1 MTDQQH
7 ETPAP
12 TPTDTPPAPTPTIP
26 TPSSEPAT
34 DAAEVPAVPAAA
46 EAPAA
51 PAATESPVVP
61 PASESSAAPETAE
74 ATVVPGVSGSSE
86 AAADVEPEV
95 APVAPVASEAP
106 AAPVDAEP
114 PAAPAV
120 AAEAPVVPAPPAPPA
135 PTEPPLAS
143 APAPE
148 AQPTTPRKDRR
159 VLRAV
164 LRWGAAVVVFAV
176 VGAGT
181 AYGIAGMKRSDVP
194 GLGTVS
200 DGRWTFPTVSK
211 PPLPTGSPGP
221 FATANAAGAHF
232 ADLRALV
239 LPAPK
244 GAVADKALDGTDGW
258 LATKVFLAEFSAAD
272 DRTEIAQKLTDQ
284 GLRHIAARGWTTPDG
299 THTRIYLLQFDTAT
313 VADEVSKGLAGYAAP
328 TYPVRGADGYE
339 SDDDFPDAAKITNVS
354 LQPYV
359 ETKPYGAEQVRLGFV
374 TAGDTLAMIVQSKK
388 GQAEAVPFQQTVTL
402 QSELL
407 D

>member
-26 TPSSEPAT
+26 APSSEPAT
-34 DAAEVPAVPAAA
+34 DAAEVPAVPAPA

-61 PASESSAAPETAE
+61 PASESSAAPAATE
-74 ATVVPGVSGSSE
+74 ALVVPGVSGSSE

-95 APVAPVASEAP
+95 APVASEAP
-106 AAPVDAEP
+106 AASADAEP

-120 AAEAPVVPAPPAPPA
+120 AAEAPVVPASLAPPA

-148 AQPTTPRKDRR
+148 AQPTSPRKDRR

-313 VADEVSKGLAGYAAP
+313 VADEVSKGVAGYAAP

>member
-26 TPSSEPAT
+26 APSSEPAT

-46 EAPAA
+46 QA
-51 PAATESPVVP
+51 PAATESPVVL
-61 PASESSAAPETAE
+61 
-74 ATVVPGVSGSSE
+74 GVSGSSE

-95 APVAPVASEAP
+95 APVASEAP
-106 AAPVDAEP
+106 AASADAEP

-120 AAEAPVVPAPPAPPA
+120 AAEAPVVPASLAPPA

-148 AQPTTPRKDRR
+148 AQPTSPRKDRR

-313 VADEVSKGLAGYAAP
+313 VADEVSKGVAGYAAP

>member
-26 TPSSEPAT
+26 APSSEPAT

-46 EAPAA
+46 QA
-51 PAATESPVVP
+51 PAATESPVVL
-61 PASESSAAPETAE
+61 
-74 ATVVPGVSGSSE
+74 GVSGSSE

-95 APVAPVASEAP
+95 APVASEAP
-106 AAPVDAEP
+106 AASADAEP

-120 AAEAPVVPAPPAPPA
+120 AAEAPVVPASLAPPA

-148 AQPTTPRKDRR
+148 AQPTSPRKDRR

-194 GLGTVS
+194 GVGTVS

-258 LATKVFLAEFSAAD
+258 LATKVLLAEFSAAD

-313 VADEVSKGLAGYAAP
+313 VADEVSKGVAGYAAP

>member
-1 MTDQQH
+1 M
-7 ETPAP
+7 
-12 TPTDTPPAPTPTIP
+12 
-26 TPSSEPAT
+26 
-34 DAAEVPAVPAAA
+34 
-46 EAPAA
+46 
-51 PAATESPVVP
+51 
-61 PASESSAAPETAE
+61 
-74 ATVVPGVSGSSE
+74 

-95 APVAPVASEAP
+95 APVASEVPVDAAEVP
-106 AAPVDAEP
+106 AAAAVAEP
-114 PAAPAV
+114 PAASDSPVVVDDASVAPV
-120 AAEAPVVPAPPAPPA
+120 AAEAPAASAVAESRAVPVASESPTAAAAPAVADVAPAVPVGTELPGVPASAETSAVPAPPM
-135 PTEPPLAS
+135 PTEPPLPPA
-143 APAPE
+143 AAPE

-159 VLRAV
+159 ALRAV

-194 GLGTVS
+194 GLGTAS
-200 DGRWTFPTVSK
+200 DGRWAFPTVTK
-211 PPLPTGSPGP
+211 PALPAGSPGP

-244 GAVADKALDGTDGW
+244 GAVADKALDGSDGW

-272 DRTEIAQKLTDQ
+272 DRTELAQKLTDQ
-284 GLRHIAARGWTTPDG
+284 GLRHIAARGWTTADG

-313 VADEVSKGLAGYAAP
+313 VADEITKGLAGYASP

-339 SDDDFPDAAKITNVS
+339 SDDDFPDAAKVTNVQ

-359 ETKPYGAEQVRLGFV
+359 ETKPYGPEQVRLGFV
-374 TAGDTLAMIVQSKK
+374 TAGDTLAMIVQSRK
-388 GQAEAVPFQQTVTL
+388 GQAAAVPFQQTVTL

-407 D
+407 G

>member
-26 TPSSEPAT
+26 APSSEPAT

-46 EAPAA
+46 QA
-51 PAATESPVVP
+51 PAATESPVVL
-61 PASESSAAPETAE
+61 
-74 ATVVPGVSGSSE
+74 GVSGSSE

-95 APVAPVASEAP
+95 APVASEAP
-106 AAPVDAEP
+106 AASADAEP

-120 AAEAPVVPAPPAPPA
+120 AAEAPVVPASLAPPA

-148 AQPTTPRKDRR
+148 AQPTSPRKDRR

-258 LATKVFLAEFSAAD
+258 LATKVLLAEFSAAD

-313 VADEVSKGLAGYAAP
+313 VADEVSKGVAGYAAP

>member
-1 MTDQQH
+1 M
-7 ETPAP
+7 
-12 TPTDTPPAPTPTIP
+12 
-26 TPSSEPAT
+26 
-34 DAAEVPAVPAAA
+34 
-46 EAPAA
+46 
-51 PAATESPVVP
+51 
-61 PASESSAAPETAE
+61 
-74 ATVVPGVSGSSE
+74 
-86 AAADVEPEV
+86 
-95 APVAPVASEAP
+95 
-106 AAPVDAEP
+106 
-114 PAAPAV
+114 
-120 AAEAPVVPAPPAPPA
+120 
-135 PTEPPLAS
+135 PTEPPFPPAS
-143 APAPE
+143 APE
-148 AQPTTPRKDRR
+148 AQPVTPRKDRR

-194 GLGTVS
+194 GLGTAS
-200 DGRWTFPTVSK
+200 DGRWVFPTVTK
-211 PPLPTGSPGP
+211 PALPAGSPGP

-244 GAVADKALDGTDGW
+244 GAVGDKALDGSDGW

-272 DRTEIAQKLTDQ
+272 DRTELAQKLTDQ
-284 GLRHIAARGWTTPDG
+284 GLRHIAARGWTTADG

-313 VADEVSKGLAGYAAP
+313 VADEITKGLAGYASP

-339 SDDDFPDAAKITNVS
+339 SDDDFPDAAKVTNVQ

-374 TAGDTLAMIVQSKK
+374 TAGDTLAMIVQSRK
-388 GQAEAVPFQQTVTL
+388 GLAEAVPFQQTVTL

-407 D
+407 G